1 MEILVPPIPE
11 LVIHE
16 KCTCSKWAI
25 QELRKSTAF
34 SLIMET
40 KYMHYI
46 TSGKK
51 AYLPRVTN
59 KQKFNLRALTH

>member
-1 MEILVPPIPE
+1 MVILVLPIPE

-16 KCTCSKWAI
+16 RCTCKWTA
-25 QELRKSTAF
+25 QELRKSTAL
-34 SLIMET
+34 SLTMET

-51 AYLPRVTN
+51 AYLPRVET
-59 KQKFNLRALTH
+59 QYIKFI